1 MATRR
6 RRKNNKKVEEEV
18 TKVVE
23 EKSEEKQEKKEIV
36 ELPPKKKHTK
46 EEIDAATKKAEKD
59 TLKEIL
65 PYIIIIICVIII
77 RSFIATPVDVNG
89 DSMNP
94 TLKDGDIMLLY
105 KLRLKTVG
113 INRFDIVVI
122 STDDGKLIK
131 RVIGLPGD
139 TVRYEIDEEKQK
151 GILYINDEVVEE
163 NFSDDAHL
171 VQTCKF
177 VSDLCLDGITVPED
191 EYFVMGDN
199 RGNSKDSRM
208 LGTIEKE
215 DIQGIT
221 SIVLFPFNR
230 FGNVNK

>member
-6 RRKNNKKVEEEV
+6 RRKNKNKEEKNIE
-18 TKVVE
+18 VVE
-23 EKSEEKQEKKEIV
+23 EVKEEEQEII

-46 EEIDAATKKAEKD
+46 EEIEETTRKAERD
-59 TLKEIL
+59 TIKEIL
-65 PYIIIIICVIII
+65 PYIIIIICVIFI

-94 TLKDGDIMLLY
+94 TLNNGDIMLLY

-122 STDDGKLIK
+122 RTDDGKLIK
-131 RVIGLPGD
+131 RVIGLPGE
-139 TVRYEIDEEKQK
+139 TVRYEIDEENQK
-151 GILYINDEVVEE
+151 GILYVNDKKVEE

-177 VSDLCLDGITVPED
+177 ATDLCGDGITVPED

-208 LGTIEKE
+208 LGTIEKD

>member
-6 RRKNNKKVEEEV
+6 RRKNKNIEENKIVE
-18 TKVVE
+18 VVE
-23 EKSEEKQEKKEIV
+23 ENKEEKQEII
-36 ELPPKKKHTK
+36 ELPPKREYSK
-46 EEIDAATKKAEKD
+46 EEIDETTKKAERE

-77 RSFIATPVDVNG
+77 RTFIATPVDVNG

-94 TLKDGDIMLLY
+94 TLNNGDIMLLY

-122 STDDGKLIK
+122 RTDDGKLIK
-131 RVIGLPGD
+131 RVIGLPGE
-139 TVRYEIDEEKQK
+139 TVRYEIDETNQK
-151 GILYINDEVVEE
+151 GILYINEKIVEE
-163 NFSDDAHL
+163 NFSNDAHL

-177 VSDLCLDGITVPED
+177 VSDLCGEGITVPED